1 MRKYTGTYTVVN
13 KKVVENDDLK
23 TITLMVENE
32 LVYICSDSATLKWLY
47 YSSKDQT
54 YWLLS
59 HEGREDRYGSEIKVL
74 TEIDVTTAMR
84 FKAECQAKKNV

>member
-1 MRKYTGTYTVVN
+1 MRKYTGTYTIVN
-13 KKVVENDDLK
+13 KKVIENEDLK
-23 TITLMVENE
+23 TITSMVENE
-32 LVYICSDSATLKWLY
+32 LIYICSDSLTWRSLY
-47 YSSKDQT
+47 YYEKDQT

-59 HEGREDRYGSEIKVL
+59 HKGREDRYGSEIKVL